1 MKPTTIAIVHHDTMG
16 LAHDARVLTAAL
28 KATFTNPIICRVVI
42 PRPLA
47 DDYSK
52 AFDIPPEVTRA
63 TPFDFMFLLEHAH
76 SNPPFSVDAFARY
89 RIYVPNIEWLNSLD
103 EIAIGSMRLD
113 MVMLKNKFSFD
124 VFSALPLAKSVARIE
139 QIGWTSEDVAD
150 ERLGM
155 GEKDFNQFLHV
166 RGVSMQKQTE
176 IVMETWAKHPEF
188 PLLTIV
194 MRFFGGFELSEPL
207 RYASN
212 VRVFLQEMPPAHL
225 RRLQNRIG
233 IHVCPSKLEGFGH
246 SLNEARAASGILVTT
261 DGPPM
266 NEFVTHGENGFLV
279 PVHESDVSA
288 VGRYLQFN
296 ITSDRLAEQIDQ
308 LLSLPDSRRRAMGG
322 LSRQKYLSDR
332 DRFYTNL
339 SRWRDSVRAQ

>member
-1 MKPTTIAIVHHDTMG
+1 
-16 LAHDARVLTAAL
+16 
-28 KATFTNPIICRVVI
+28 
-42 PRPLA
+42 
-47 DDYSK
+47 
-52 AFDIPPEVTRA
+52 
-63 TPFDFMFLLEHAH
+63 
-76 SNPPFSVDAFARY
+76 
-89 RIYVPNIEWLNSLD
+89 
-103 EIAIGSMRLD
+103 
-113 MVMLKNKFSFD
+113 
-124 VFSALPLAKSVARIE
+124 
-139 QIGWTSEDVAD
+139 
-150 ERLGM
+150 
-155 GEKDFNQFLHV
+155 
-166 RGVSMQKQTE
+166 
-176 IVMETWAKHPEF
+176 
-188 PLLTIV
+188 

-279 PVHESDVSA
+279 PVHASDVSA
-288 VGRYLQFN
+288 VGRSLQFN